1 MDRIKALLAV
11 LLPASL
17 LAFSAPAA
25 AQADAG
31 WYVGAAYGMTS
42 VDVDTSALPG
52 VSIDDSDSGFKIY
65 GGFQFNKYLG
75 AEVGYVDFGKFP
87 VTAGSTGEL
96 SVSAVTVAAVGTLP
110 LNENFALFGKAGL
123 WSWSSDSSLPGTTGT
138 DGNDVFIGA
147 GLRYNFNRNW
157 GLTLEVERYDSDD
170 SITMTSLGLR
180 YKF

>member
-17 LAFSAPAA
+17 VAFSSPVA

-42 VDVDTSALPG
+42 ANIDTSSFPG
-52 VSIDDSDSGFKIY
+52 LTIDDGSSGFKLY

-75 AEVGYVDFGKFP
+75 AEVGYVDFGSFD
-87 VTAGSTGEL
+87 VTAGSSGDL
-96 SVSAVTVAAVGTLP
+96 SATAYTIAAVGTLP
-110 LNENFALFGKAGL
+110 LNESFALYGKAGM
-123 WSWSSDSSLPGTTGT
+123 WVWKSKSSIPATTGD
-138 DGNDVFIGA
+138 DGNDVFFGA
-147 GLRYNFNRNW
+147 G
-157 GLTLEVERYDSDD
+157 V
-170 SITMTSLGLR
+170 R